1 MCICDKN
8 IFSSTGK
15 VARSTVYANI
25 SKLTSCGNHFVINKA
40 ELNFVTGIIR
50 TAFEVP
56 DSKPNRKNEC
66 TDDSFSR
73 SIEHFHINWGTYSRI
88 GNSTRIVKRGYEDH
102 THWSKA
108 HGPREAGTCEK
119 RVHAHKTRMA
129 LPSGTAQWYFISSS
143 RRPTT
148 PR

>member
-8 IFSSTGK
+8 IFSSAEK

-25 SKLTSCGNHFVINKA
+25 SKLTSCRNHFVINKA

-50 TAFEVP
+50 TAFEEP
-56 DSKPNRKNEC
+56 SSKANRTNAQMIHSA
-66 TDDSFSR
+66 DR
-73 SIEHFHINWGTYSRI
+73 SSISILI
-88 GNSTRIVKRGYEDH
+88 GALIVKSVMVLESVKRGCEDH

-108 HGPREAGTCEK
+108 HGPREVGTREK